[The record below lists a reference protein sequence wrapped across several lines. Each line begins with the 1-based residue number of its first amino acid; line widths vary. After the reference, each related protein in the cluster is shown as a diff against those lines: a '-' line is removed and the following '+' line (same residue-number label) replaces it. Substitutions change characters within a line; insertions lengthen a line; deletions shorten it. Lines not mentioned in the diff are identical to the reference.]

1 MKECTFAR
9 ERFQTVPPSIL
20 RGTKKYNFYG
30 VTALLSHALP
40 CHRPLP
46 ASLRVL
52 TDLVNV
58 NKVRNEPKCVL
69 EPPRLSIAWDKRM
82 KHHWHSF
89 NRKVMSRIM
98 SLESTSN
105 RAINNFQLIV
115 FGTYHMSEMP
125 WKGQQQSKKDCQLQP
140 HQPLPAAVFR
150 QFAFIDDFICHRAQM
165 CVCAMATIVSFAGGH
180 ALSTR
185 DLEMRL
191 DSSSLPF
198 L

>member
-1 MKECTFAR
+1 MASTYHGHLLHAGVDHESMKLIKPNKSKWNTSGWTSEVMKECTFAR

-82 KHHWHSF
+82 KHH
-89 NRKVMSRIM
+89 
-98 SLESTSN
+98 
-105 RAINNFQLIV
+105 
-115 FGTYHMSEMP
+115 
-125 WKGQQQSKKDCQLQP
+125 
-140 HQPLPAAVFR
+140 
-150 QFAFIDDFICHRAQM
+150 
-165 CVCAMATIVSFAGGH
+165 
-180 ALSTR
+180 
-185 DLEMRL
+185 
-191 DSSSLPF
+191 
-198 L
+198 